1 MIDFLKKILYNIFVK
16 IKEENFLMKQK
27 EIKNLAQKIAKYER
41 IIQTSDDK
49 KLVHQAEEE
58 IMRLSSSVDSLED
71 MVAIDELVMELLE
84 KN

>member
-1 MIDFLKKILYNIFVK
+1 MKK
-16 IKEENFLMKQK
+16 KEL
-27 EIKNLAQKIAKYER
+27 KNLAAKIAKCER

-49 KLVHQAEEE
+49 KAVRQAEEE
-58 IMRLSSSVDSLED
+58 IMRLSSSVDRLED

>member
-1 MIDFLKKILYNIFVK
+1 
-16 IKEENFLMKQK
+16 MKQK

-49 KLVHQAEEE
+49 KLVRQAEEE
-58 IMRLSSSVDSLED
+58 IMKLSCSVTSLDD

>member
-1 MIDFLKKILYNIFVK
+1 MKK
-16 IKEENFLMKQK
+16 KEL
-27 EIKNLAQKIAKYER
+27 KNLAAKIAKYET

-49 KLVHQAEEE
+49 KAVHQAEEE
-58 IMRLSSSVDSLED
+58 IMKLSSRVNSLED

>member
-1 MIDFLKKILYNIFVK
+1 
-16 IKEENFLMKQK
+16 MKQK

-49 KLVHQAEEE
+49 KMVRQAQEK
-58 IMRLSSSVDSLED
+58 IMELTNSVTSLDD
-71 MVAIDELVMELLE
+71 MVAIDEAVMELLE

>member
-1 MIDFLKKILYNIFVK
+1 MKK
-16 IKEENFLMKQK
+16 KEL
-27 EIKNLAQKIAKYER
+27 KNLAQKIAKYER

-49 KLVHQAEEE
+49 KLVRQAEEE

>member
-1 MIDFLKKILYNIFVK
+1 
-16 IKEENFLMKQK
+16 MKQK

-58 IMRLSSSVDSLED
+58 IMRLSSSVNSLED

>member
-1 MIDFLKKILYNIFVK
+1 MKK
-16 IKEENFLMKQK
+16 KEL
-27 EIKNLAQKIAKYER
+27 KNLAQKIVKYER

>member
-1 MIDFLKKILYNIFVK
+1 
-16 IKEENFLMKQK
+16 MKQK

-49 KLVHQAEEE
+49 KLVRQTQEK
-58 IMRLSSSVDSLED
+58 IMELTSSVTSLDD
-71 MVAIDELVMELLE
+71 MVAIDEVVMELLE

>member
-1 MIDFLKKILYNIFVK
+1 
-16 IKEENFLMKQK
+16 MKQK

-41 IIQTSDDK
+41 IVQESDDK
-49 KLVHQAEEE
+49 YLVRQAQEK
-58 IMRLSSSVDSLED
+58 IMELTSSVTSLDD

>member
-1 MIDFLKKILYNIFVK
+1 MKK
-16 IKEENFLMKQK
+16 K

-49 KLVHQAEEE
+49 KLVRQAEEE
-58 IMRLSSSVDSLED
+58 IMKLSSSVDSLED
-71 MVAIDELVMELLE
+71 MIAIDELVMELLE

>member
-1 MIDFLKKILYNIFVK
+1 MKK
-16 IKEENFLMKQK
+16 KEL
-27 EIKNLAQKIAKYER
+27 KNLATKIAKCER

-49 KLVHQAEEE
+49 KAIHQAEEE
-58 IMRLSSSVDSLED
+58 IMRLSSSVDKLED

>member
-1 MIDFLKKILYNIFVK
+1 
-16 IKEENFLMKQK
+16 MKQK

-41 IIQTSDDK
+41 IVQTSDDK

>member
-1 MIDFLKKILYNIFVK
+1 
-16 IKEENFLMKQK
+16 MKQK

-41 IIQTSDDK
+41 IIQTRDDK
-49 KLVHQAEEE
+49 KLVRQAEEE
-58 IMRLSSSVDSLED
+58 IMKLSSSVTSLDD

>member
-1 MIDFLKKILYNIFVK
+1 
-16 IKEENFLMKQK
+16 MKQK

-49 KLVHQAEEE
+49 KQIRQAEEE
-58 IMRLSSSVDSLED
+58 IMKLSSSVNSLED
-71 MVAIDELVMELLE
+71 MTAIDELVMEMLE

>member
-1 MIDFLKKILYNIFVK
+1 
-16 IKEENFLMKQK
+16 MKQK

-58 IMRLSSSVDSLED
+58 IMRLSSSVDSLDD
-71 MVAIDELVMELLE
+71 MVAIDELVIELLE

>member
-1 MIDFLKKILYNIFVK
+1 MKK
-16 IKEENFLMKQK
+16 K

-49 KLVHQAEEE
+49 KQIRQAEEE
-58 IMRLSSSVDSLED
+58 IMKLSSSVSSLED
-71 MVAIDELVMELLE
+71 MTAIDELVIEMLE